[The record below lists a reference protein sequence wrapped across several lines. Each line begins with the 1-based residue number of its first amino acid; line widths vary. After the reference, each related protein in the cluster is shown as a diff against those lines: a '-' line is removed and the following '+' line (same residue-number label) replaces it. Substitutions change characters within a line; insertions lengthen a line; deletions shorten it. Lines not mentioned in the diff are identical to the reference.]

1 MLTGRAPR
9 RSQRGEVSNN
19 KTGHGLQHDE
29 EQVPDPKKREKVRDV
44 LRLHFQE
51 VLQLLNDTDKRASKQ
66 QSLTLVV
73 PENVAPTTPQ
83 RFPDVRTR
91 GTGPMFRDMN
101 AAGPGERQDK
111 FMDVYFEVI
120 RPRVTRNAEAS
131 RKTRQG
137 ERHKAPLGHSL
148 RRRAS
153 GRSSL
158 GGQGR
163 LVPRDKSPVPSIA
176 IRTMSNDV
184 EGAPK
189 RSSVDVYPRPQSPGA
204 TSVNGSLRYADSV
217 KDEEDD
223 GAEDEEEEEEGGLAA
238 LEVSHEDIWCV
249 LVFRMICWLMLHD
262 FNKMDQQLPK
272 SELRGSR
279 MPVYIS

>member
-1 MLTGRAPR
+1 
-9 RSQRGEVSNN
+9 
-19 KTGHGLQHDE
+19 
-29 EQVPDPKKREKVRDV
+29 
-44 LRLHFQE
+44 
-51 VLQLLNDTDKRASKQ
+51 
-66 QSLTLVV
+66 
-73 PENVAPTTPQ
+73 
-83 RFPDVRTR
+83 
-91 GTGPMFRDMN
+91 
-101 AAGPGERQDK
+101 
-111 FMDVYFEVI
+111 
-120 RPRVTRNAEAS
+120 
-131 RKTRQG
+131 
-137 ERHKAPLGHSL
+137 
-148 RRRAS
+148 
-153 GRSSL
+153 
-158 GGQGR
+158 
-163 LVPRDKSPVPSIA
+163 
-176 IRTMSNDV
+176 MSNDV